1 MYCPICHREAETE
14 EQIYLITKY
23 NKIDDALKSIII
35 NFIEDFEKIYQP
47 LTSKE
52 KLVELTSLIEN
63 YTELIEQS
71 FN

>member
-14 EQIYLITKY
+14 EQTYLITKY
-23 NKIDDALKSIII
+23 NEIDRILKSIII
-35 NFIEDFEKIYQP
+35 NFIEDFEKMYKP

-52 KLVELTSLIEN
+52 RQVELTNLIET

-71 FN
+71 FK